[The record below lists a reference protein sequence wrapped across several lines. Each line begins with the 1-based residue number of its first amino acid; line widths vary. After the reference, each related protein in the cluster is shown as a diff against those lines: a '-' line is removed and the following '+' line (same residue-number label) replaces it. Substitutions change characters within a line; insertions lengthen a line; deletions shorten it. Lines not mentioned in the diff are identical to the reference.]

1 MNKAQRREAKRE
13 LNFRLGGEFKI
24 PLAPFNK
31 NLYHACKEIASMT
44 DEEVAKFRKFNGDIK
59 VRGIDCPNPVL
70 NWFQCGL
77 PDLVIDVI
85 EKRNFDKPFP
95 I

>member
-1 MNKAQRREAKRE
+1 
-13 LNFRLGGEFKI
+13 
-24 PLAPFNK
+24 
-31 NLYHACKEIASMT
+31 MT